1 MSRAALFPKSV
12 IAAGVILLSFSLHLC
27 AAFFSEGRAHPDSD
41 YQILEFAH
49 SKIETGVSR
58 TLPWEFFEQIRP
70 AVQPAIAYAVHRYA
84 TGPDPFTTVWL
95 LRLASA
101 ALGFFSIWLLCGQAL
116 RWLNHGWSKAALVL
130 FTGLFWLLPFLNTR
144 FASESWAGAFLC
156 LGIVLVLVACRE
168 NLRFALWSALT
179 AGLVLG
185 FAFYLRFP
193 VALAL
198 LGLGL
203 WLIVIERP
211 GIRIIAAVALGF
223 LLALGINLL
232 LDRWFYGQWTLTP
245 VNYFLINLV
254 EAKAAQF
261 GVDPWWYYIEKLLLL
276 MVPPFSLVLLP
287 AMIGAVILKPRNILV
302 WTVVFFMVG
311 HSFIDHKETRFL
323 MPVIYPLLVLSVM
336 GLEALFD
343 KLSLSRNIFCSSRVA
358 RLGVYLFFALNG
370 LALAVFSFL
379 PANQETVVHKW
390 IYQASMES
398 PMEIVAYGENPYDN
412 GSGTIGFFRSPK
424 VSFYKVGSS
433 DELEAYLE
441 SVKETAYVFVP
452 TAYPPAALLALCP
465 DFALE
470 SSALPQWLRRVD
482 RRQWLSK
489 VRIWSIYRCSFPGA

>member
-323 MPVIYPLLVLSVM
+323 MPVIYPLLVLSVV

-343 KLSLSRNIFCSSRVA
+343 KLALSRNIFCSSRVA

-470 SSALPQWLRRVD
+470 SSALPQWLRQVD

-489 VRIWSIYRCSFPGA
+489 VRIWSIYRCSFSGA

>member
-1 MSRAALFPKSV
+1 MYKR
-12 IAAGVILLSFSLHLC
+12 
-27 AAFFSEGRAHPDSD
+27 
-41 YQILEFAH
+41 Q
-49 SKIETGVSR
+49 
-58 TLPWEFFEQIRP
+58 
-70 AVQPAIAYAVHRYA
+70 
-84 TGPDPFTTVWL
+84 
-95 LRLASA
+95 
-101 ALGFFSIWLLCGQAL
+101 
-116 RWLNHGWSKAALVL
+116 
-130 FTGLFWLLPFLNTR
+130 
-144 FASESWAGAFLC
+144 
-156 LGIVLVLVACRE
+156 
-168 NLRFALWSALT
+168 ALT

-211 GIRIIAAVALGF
+211 GIRIIAAMALGF

-323 MPVIYPLLVLSVM
+323 MPVIYPLLVLSVV

-343 KLSLSRNIFCSSRVA
+343 KLALSRNILCSSRVA

-412 GSGTIGFFRSPK
+412 GSGTIGFFRSPN
-424 VSFYKVGSS
+424 VSFHKAGSS
-433 DELEAYLE
+433 EELEAYLE

-452 TAYPPAALLALCP
+452 TA
-465 DFALE
+465 
-470 SSALPQWLRRVD
+470 
-482 RRQWLSK
+482 
-489 VRIWSIYRCSFPGA
+489 

>member
-1 MSRAALFPKSV
+1 MNWAVLFSKPV

-49 SKIETGVSR
+49 SKIETRVSR

-84 TGPDPFTTVWL
+84 TGPDPFATALL

-116 RWLNHGWSKAALVL
+116 QWLNYRWSKVALVL
-130 FTGLFWLLPFLNTR
+130 FTGLFWLLPFINAR
-144 FASESWAGAFLC
+144 FASETWAGAFLC
-156 LGIVLVLVACRE
+156 IGIVLVLVACKE
-168 NLRFALWSALT
+168 NDRRALWSALT

-211 GIRIIAAVALGF
+211 KIKIIGAMALGF
-223 LLALGINLL
+223 LLALGINLV
-232 LDRWFYGQWTLTP
+232 LDYWFYGQWTFTP
-245 VNYFLINLV
+245 VNYFLVNLV

-287 AMIGAVILKPRNILV
+287 ALIGAVILQPRNLLV
-302 WTVVFFMVG
+302 WTVVFFVVG
-311 HSFIDHKETRFL
+311 HSFIDHKEARFL
-323 MPVIYPLLVLSVM
+323 MPVIYPLLVLSVV
-336 GLEALFD
+336 GLEALFG
-343 KLSLSRNIFCSSRVA
+343 KQVLPQSIFCSSRIA
-358 RLGVYLFFALNG
+358 RLSVYLFFVLNG

-390 IYQASMES
+390 IYQASIES
-398 PMEIVAYGENPYDN
+398 PIEIVAYRENPYEN

-424 VSFYKVGSS
+424 VSFHKAGSPE
-433 DELEAYLE
+433 ELEAYLE
-441 SVKETAYVFVP
+441 SAKETAYVFVP
-452 TAYPPAALLALCP
+452 MAYPPAELLALCP
-465 DFALE
+465 DSVLE
-470 SSALPQWLRRVD
+470 SSALPQWLRQID

-489 VRIWSIYRCSFPGA
+489 LRIWSMYRCD

>member
-156 LGIVLVLVACRE
+156 LGIVLVLVALRE

-211 GIRIIAAVALGF
+211 GIRIIAAMALGF

-323 MPVIYPLLVLSVM
+323 MPVIYPLLVLSVV

-343 KLSLSRNIFCSSRVA
+343 KLALSRNILCSSRVA

-412 GSGTIGFFRSPK
+412 GSGTIGFFRSPN
-424 VSFYKVGSS
+424 VSFHKAGSS
-433 DELEAYLE
+433 EELKAYLE

-452 TAYPPAALLALCP
+452 TAYPPAALLVLCP

-470 SSALPQWLRRVD
+470 SSALPQWLRQVD

>member
-1 MSRAALFPKSV
+1 MSRTALFSKPV
-12 IAAGVILLSFSLHLC
+12 IAVGVILLSFSLHLC

-84 TGPDPFTTVWL
+84 TGPDPFETALL

-116 RWLNHGWSKAALVL
+116 RWLNHGWSKATLVL
-130 FTGLFWLLPFLNTR
+130 FTGLFWLLPFLNAR
-144 FASESWAGAFLC
+144 FASETWAGAFLC
-156 LGIVLVLVACRE
+156 LGIVLVLGACKE
-168 NLRFALWSALT
+168 NYRFALWSALT
-179 AGLVLG
+179 AGLVFG

-211 GIRIIAAVALGF
+211 KIKIIGAMALGF

-232 LDRWFYGQWTLTP
+232 LDRWFYGLWTFTP
-245 VNYFLINLV
+245 VNYFLVNLV

-261 GVDPWWYYIEKLLLL
+261 GVDPWWYYIEKILLL
-276 MVPPFSLVLLP
+276 MVPPFSLVLLS
-287 AMIGAVILKPRNILV
+287 AVIGAVILKPRNILV
-302 WTVVFFMVG
+302 WTVVCFMVG

-323 MPVIYPLLVLSVM
+323 MPVIYPLLVLSVV

-343 KLSLSRNIFCSSRVA
+343 KLALPRSMFHSSRVA
-358 RLGVYLFFALNG
+358 RLGVYLFAALNG

-398 PMEIVAYGENPYDN
+398 PMEIVAYRENPYQN

-424 VSFYKVGSS
+424 VSFHKAGSS

-441 SVKETAYVFVP
+441 SVKESAYVFVP
-452 TAYPPAALLALCP
+452 MAYPPSELLALCP
-465 DFALE
+465 GFVLE
-470 SSALPQWLRRVD
+470 SSALPQWLRQVD

-489 VRIWSIYRCSFPGA
+489 VRIWSIYRCSFSGV

>member
-1 MSRAALFPKSV
+1 MNWAVLFSKPV

-49 SKIETGVSR
+49 SKIETRVSR

-84 TGPDPFTTVWL
+84 TGPDPFATALL

-116 RWLNHGWSKAALVL
+116 RWLNYRWSKVALVL
-130 FTGLFWLLPFLNTR
+130 FTGLFWLLPFVNAR
-144 FASESWAGAFLC
+144 FASETWAGAFLC
-156 LGIVLVLVACRE
+156 TGIVLVLVACKE
-168 NLRFALWSALT
+168 NDRRALWPALT

-211 GIRIIAAVALGF
+211 KIRIIGAMALGF
-223 LLALGINLL
+223 LLALGINLV
-232 LDRWFYGQWTLTP
+232 LDYWFYGQWTFTP
-245 VNYFLINLV
+245 VNYFLVNLV

-287 AMIGAVILKPRNILV
+287 ALIGAVILQPRNLLV
-302 WTVVFFMVG
+302 WTVVFFVVG

-323 MPVIYPLLVLSVM
+323 MPVIYPLLVLSVV
-336 GLEALFD
+336 GLEALFG
-343 KLSLSRNIFCSSRVA
+343 KQVLPQSIFWSSRIA
-358 RLGVYLFFALNG
+358 RLSVYLFFVLNG

-390 IYQASMES
+390 IYQASIES
-398 PMEIVAYGENPYDN
+398 PIEIVAYRENPYEN

-424 VSFYKVGSS
+424 VSFHKAGSPE
-433 DELEAYLE
+433 ELEAYLE
-441 SVKETAYVFVP
+441 SAKETAYVFVP
-452 TAYPPAALLALCP
+452 MAYPPAELLALCP
-465 DFALE
+465 DSVLE
-470 SSALPQWLRRVD
+470 SSALPQWLRQID

-489 VRIWSIYRCSFPGA
+489 LRIWSMYRCD

>member
-1 MSRAALFPKSV
+1 MNAAALVHRPA
-12 IAAGVILLSFSLHLC
+12 IAAGVVLLSLVLHLC

-70 AVQPAIAYAVHRYA
+70 AVQPAIAYAMHRYA
-84 TGPDPFTTVWL
+84 TGPDPFATVWL
-95 LRLASA
+95 LRLAST

-168 NLRFALWSALT
+168 NFRFALWSALT

-211 GIRIIAAVALGF
+211 GIRIIAAMALSF

-323 MPVIYPLLVLSVM
+323 MPMIYPLLVLSVV

-343 KLSLSRNIFCSSRVA
+343 KLALSRNIFCSSRGA

-424 VSFYKVGSS
+424 VSFHKAGSS
-433 DELEAYLE
+433 DELEAYFE
-441 SVKETAYVFVP
+441 SVRETAYVFVP

-470 SSALPQWLRRVD
+470 SSALPQWLRWVD

-489 VRIWSIYRCSFPGA
+489 VRIWSIYRCN

>member
-1 MSRAALFPKSV
+1 MNWAVLFSKPV

-49 SKIETGVSR
+49 SKIETRVSR

-84 TGPDPFTTVWL
+84 TGPDPFATALL

-116 RWLNHGWSKAALVL
+116 QWLNYRWSKVALVL
-130 FTGLFWLLPFLNTR
+130 FTGLFWLLPFVNAR
-144 FASESWAGAFLC
+144 FASETWAGAFLC
-156 LGIVLVLVACRE
+156 TGIVLVLVACKE
-168 NLRFALWSALT
+168 NDRRALWSALT

-211 GIRIIAAVALGF
+211 KIRIIGAMALGF
-223 LLALGINLL
+223 LLALGINLV
-232 LDRWFYGQWTLTP
+232 LDYWFYGQWTFTP
-245 VNYFLINLV
+245 VNYFLVNLV

-287 AMIGAVILKPRNILV
+287 ALIGAVILQPRNLLV
-302 WTVVFFMVG
+302 WTVVFFVVG

-323 MPVIYPLLVLSVM
+323 MPVIYPLLVLSVV

-343 KLSLSRNIFCSSRVA
+343 KLVLPQSIFCSSRIA
-358 RLGVYLFFALNG
+358 RLSVYLFFVLNG

-390 IYQASMES
+390 IYQASIES
-398 PMEIVAYGENPYDN
+398 PIEIVAYRENPYEN

-424 VSFYKVGSS
+424 VSFHKAGSPE
-433 DELEAYLE
+433 ELEAYLE
-441 SVKETAYVFVP
+441 SAKETAYVFVP
-452 TAYPPAALLALCP
+452 MAYPPAELLALCP
-465 DFALE
+465 DSVLE
-470 SSALPQWLRRVD
+470 SSALPQWLRQID

-489 VRIWSIYRCSFPGA
+489 LRIWSMYRCD